1 MKIIVLGGG
10 LIGRTIIADL
20 STSFEVTCADV
31 NTDALKNIADTFNVK
46 TIHADLSDKSLLKY
60 LLEPFDLVVG
70 AVPGFMGFETLK
82 TVIECGKKCVD
93 ISFFPEDAF
102 ELDALAKENNVTAVV
117 DCGVAPGMC
126 NIIAGFHN
134 QRMQLSFYE
143 CLVGGL
149 PVARQW
155 PYEYKAVF
163 SPVDVIEE
171 YTRPARIKEN
181 GKIVVKEALSDIEQI
196 DFPVT
201 GTLESFNSD
210 GLRSLLKT
218 FSHVPDMIEK
228 TLRYPGHAS
237 LMKILRETGFF
248 NKEKI
253 KTSAGEVSP
262 LEVTS
267 KLLFPKWKLQK
278 GEEDLT
284 IMRIT
289 LRGVDVSG
297 NIQHVYTL
305 VDRYDTTTN
314 TTSMARTTAYTCT
327 SAVNLLAKGLY
338 KRKGISPPE
347 YLGED
352 EKCFNE
358 MIHYLK
364 QRNVDYV
371 HEVKP
376 V

>member
-1 MKIIVLGGG
+1 M
-10 LIGRTIIADL
+10 
-20 STSFEVTCADV
+20 
-31 NTDALKNIADTFNVK
+31 
-46 TIHADLSDKSLLKY
+46 LKY
-60 LLEPFDLVVG
+60 LLEPFDIAVG
-70 AVPGFMGFETLK
+70 CAVPGFMGYETLK
-82 TVIECGKKCVD
+82 TIIECGKNCVD

-102 ELDALAKENNVTAVV
+102 ELDALAKKNNVTVVV

-134 QRMQLSFYE
+134 QRMQLQYYE

-196 DFPVT
+196 EFPVT

-228 TLRYPGHAS
+228 TLRYPGHAA

-248 NKEKI
+248 KKEKI

-262 LEVTS
+262 LEVTG
-267 KLLFPKWKLQK
+267 KLLFPKWKLQQ

-297 NIQHVYTL
+297 NVQHVYTL
-305 VDRYDTTTN
+305 VDRYDNTTN

-327 SAVNLLAKGLY
+327 GAVNLLAKGLY

-347 YLGED
+347 FIGEN
-352 EKCFNE
+352 ENCFNE
-358 MIHYLK
+358 MMQYLK
-364 QRNVDYV
+364 QRNINYV